1 MEKKYAFHPKDYEIG
16 ETEQFYT
23 DMAAKGWRLTKRGA
37 ILRRFS
43 PDGNCAMQY
52 RVDTASPK
60 ELEKTPKELE

>member
-37 ILRRFS
+37 ILSRFS
-43 PDGNCAMQY
+43 PDGN
-52 RVDTASPK
+52 
-60 ELEKTPKELE
+60 